1 MKNKISPAAIG
12 MFVMAA
18 SIIAVAA
25 VMVFGAAK
33 FFSRT
38 ENFISFFSESVNGL
52 DVGAPLKYK
61 GVKIGKVE
69 GIFISSSKN
78 IKESSVSVV
87 YSIDI
92 DQLRRK
98 TGTDF
103 KDYSD
108 WMDEQIAEGLR
119 AKLNYQSIV
128 TGMLYIE
135 LDFIAD
141 KGEKYDLKY
150 GGTRFKEIPAA
161 KSGLSE
167 LAKGFEKTMADVA
180 KIDFAGIGQNV
191 HSAIVKVNEKLD
203 AIDAKAISDN
213 AVSALK
219 GVDDLVRNRDVAEAI
234 KKLDVLL
241 SDSDALVNDARA
253 ELKNFSSSGASLAAR
268 LDEVLRNVNSVVAPQ
283 SPLRYQIA
291 VLEKTM
297 NDSMSYISNFTDYLQ
312 RNPNSLLRGKDNSKR
327 KQNN

>member
-1 MKNKISPAAIG
+1 

-150 GGTRFKEIPAA
+150 GGTRFKEIPTA

-180 KIDFAGIGQNV
+180 KIDFAAIGQNV

-203 AIDAKAISDN
+203 GIDAKAISDS

-219 GVDDLVRNRDVAEAI
+219 GVDELARNKDVAESI
-234 KKLDVLL
+234 KKLDALL

-253 ELKNFSSSGASLAAR
+253 ELKKFSASGTSIMAR
-268 LDEVLRNVNSVVAPQ
+268 LDEVLRNVNSIVAPQ
-283 SPLRYQIA
+283 SPFRYQIA
-291 VLEKTM
+291 VLLKTM
-297 NDSMSYISNFTDYLQ
+297 NESMSYISNFTDYLQ

-327 KQNN
+327 K

>member
-1 MKNKISPAAIG
+1 

-219 GVDDLVRNRDVAEAI
+219 GVDDLVCNRDVAEAI

-291 VLEKTM
+291 VLVKTM

>member
-1 MKNKISPAAIG
+1 MKSKVNPLAIG
-12 MFVMAA
+12 MFVLV
-18 SIIAVAA
+18 AVAA
-25 VMVFGAAK
+25 AVTTVMVFGAAK
-33 FFSRT
+33 FFADT
-38 ENFISFFSESVNGL
+38 EEAVSLFSESVNGL
-52 DVGAPLKYK
+52 DVGAPVKYK
-61 GVKIGKVE
+61 GVLIGKVTA
-69 GIFISSSKN
+69 IRISAGSESVQ
-78 IKESSVSVV
+78 ESSVAVV
-87 YSIDI
+87 YSIDL
-92 DQLRRK
+92 DMLRRK
-98 TGTDF
+98 TRGNMANF
-103 KDYSD
+103 HD
-108 WMDEQIAEGLR
+108 WIESQIRDGLR

-180 KIDFAGIGQNV
+180 KIDFAAIGQNV

-203 AIDAKAISDN
+203 GIDAKAISDS

-219 GVDDLVRNRDVAEAI
+219 GVDELARNKDVAESI
-234 KKLDVLL
+234 KKLDALL

-253 ELKNFSSSGASLAAR
+253 ELKKFSASGTSIMAR

-283 SPLRYQIA
+283 SPFRYQIA
-291 VLEKTM
+291 VLLKTM
-297 NDSMSYISNFTDYLQ
+297 NESMSYISNFTDYLQ

-327 KQNN
+327 K

>member
-52 DVGAPLKYK
+52 DVGSPLKYK

-180 KIDFAGIGQNV
+180 KIDFAAIGQNV

-203 AIDAKAISDN
+203 GIDAKAISDS

-219 GVDDLVRNRDVAEAI
+219 GVDELARNKDVAESI
-234 KKLDVLL
+234 KKLDALL

-253 ELKNFSSSGASLAAR
+253 ELKKFSASGTSIMAR

-283 SPLRYQIA
+283 SPFRYQIA
-291 VLEKTM
+291 VLLKTM
-297 NDSMSYISNFTDYLQ
+297 NESMSYISNFTDYLQ

-327 KQNN
+327 K

>member
-1 MKNKISPAAIG
+1 

-150 GGTRFKEIPAA
+150 GGTRFKEIPTA

-180 KIDFAGIGQNV
+180 KIDFAAIGQNV

-203 AIDAKAISDN
+203 GIDAKAISDS

-219 GVDDLVRNRDVAEAI
+219 GVDELARNKDVAESI
-234 KKLDVLL
+234 KKLDALL

-253 ELKNFSSSGASLAAR
+253 ELKKFSASGTSIVAR

-283 SPLRYQIA
+283 SPFRYQIA
-291 VLEKTM
+291 VLLKTM
-297 NDSMSYISNFTDYLQ
+297 NESMSYISNFTDYLQ

-327 KQNN
+327 K

>member
-1 MKNKISPAAIG
+1 

-167 LAKGFEKTMADVA
+167 LAKGFEKTMEDVA
-180 KIDFAGIGQNV
+180 KIDFAAIGQNV

-203 AIDAKAISDN
+203 GIDAKAISDS

-219 GVDDLVRNRDVAEAI
+219 GVDELARNKDVAESI
-234 KKLDVLL
+234 KKLDALL

-253 ELKNFSSSGASLAAR
+253 ELKKFSASGTSIMAR

-283 SPLRYQIA
+283 SPFRYQIA
-291 VLEKTM
+291 VLLKTM
-297 NDSMSYISNFTDYLQ
+297 NESMSYISNFTDYLQ

-327 KQNN
+327 K

>member
-1 MKNKISPAAIG
+1 

-283 SPLRYQIA
+283 SSLRYQIA
-291 VLEKTM
+291 VLVKTM

>member
-1 MKNKISPAAIG
+1 

-180 KIDFAGIGQNV
+180 KIDFAAIGQNV

-203 AIDAKAISDN
+203 GIDAKAISDS

-219 GVDDLVRNRDVAEAI
+219 GVDELARNKDVAESI
-234 KKLDVLL
+234 KKLDALL

-253 ELKNFSSSGASLAAR
+253 ELKKFSASGTSIVAR

-283 SPLRYQIA
+283 SPFRYQIA
-291 VLEKTM
+291 VLLKTM
-297 NDSMSYISNFTDYLQ
+297 NESMSYISNFTDYLQ

-327 KQNN
+327 K

>member
-1 MKNKISPAAIG
+1 

-291 VLEKTM
+291 VLVKTM
-297 NDSMSYISNFTDYLQ
+297 NDSMSDISNFTDYLQ

>member
-150 GGTRFKEIPAA
+150 GGTRFKEIPTA

-180 KIDFAGIGQNV
+180 KIDFAAIGQNV

-203 AIDAKAISDN
+203 GIDAKAISDS

-219 GVDDLVRNRDVAEAI
+219 GVDELARNKDVAESI
-234 KKLDVLL
+234 KKLDALL

-253 ELKNFSSSGASLAAR
+253 ELKKFSAYGTSIMAR

-283 SPLRYQIA
+283 SPFRYQIA
-291 VLEKTM
+291 VLLKTM
-297 NDSMSYISNFTDYLQ
+297 NESMSYISNFTDYLQ

-327 KQNN
+327 K

>member
-1 MKNKISPAAIG
+1 
-12 MFVMAA
+12 
-18 SIIAVAA
+18 
-25 VMVFGAAK
+25 
-33 FFSRT
+33 
-38 ENFISFFSESVNGL
+38 
-52 DVGAPLKYK
+52 
-61 GVKIGKVE
+61 
-69 GIFISSSKN
+69 
-78 IKESSVSVV
+78 
-87 YSIDI
+87 
-92 DQLRRK
+92 
-98 TGTDF
+98 
-103 KDYSD
+103 
-108 WMDEQIAEGLR
+108 
-119 AKLNYQSIV
+119 
-128 TGMLYIE
+128 
-135 LDFIAD
+135 
-141 KGEKYDLKY
+141 
-150 GGTRFKEIPAA
+150 
-161 KSGLSE
+161 
-167 LAKGFEKTMADVA
+167 MADVA

-291 VLEKTM
+291 VLVKTM

>member
-1 MKNKISPAAIG
+1 

-191 HSAIVKVNEKLD
+191 HSAIVKVNEKLA

-291 VLEKTM
+291 VLVKTM

>member
-1 MKNKISPAAIG
+1 

-180 KIDFAGIGQNV
+180 KIDFAAIGQNV

-203 AIDAKAISDN
+203 GIDAKAISDS

-219 GVDDLVRNRDVAEAI
+219 GVDELARNKDVAESI
-234 KKLDVLL
+234 KKLDALL

-253 ELKNFSSSGASLAAR
+253 ELKKFSASGTSIMAR

-291 VLEKTM
+291 VLLKTM
-297 NDSMSYISNFTDYLQ
+297 NESMSYISNFTDYLQ

-327 KQNN
+327 K

>member
-1 MKNKISPAAIG
+1 

-150 GGTRFKEIPAA
+150 GGTRFKEIPTA

-180 KIDFAGIGQNV
+180 KIDFAAIGQNV

-203 AIDAKAISDN
+203 GIDAKAISDS

-219 GVDDLVRNRDVAEAI
+219 GVDELARNKDVAESI
-234 KKLDVLL
+234 KKLDALL
-241 SDSDALVNDARA
+241 SDSNALVNDARA
-253 ELKNFSSSGASLAAR
+253 ELKKFSASGTSIMAR

-283 SPLRYQIA
+283 SPFRYQIA
-291 VLEKTM
+291 VLLKTM
-297 NDSMSYISNFTDYLQ
+297 NESMSYISNFTDYLQ

-327 KQNN
+327 K

>member
-1 MKNKISPAAIG
+1 

-180 KIDFAGIGQNV
+180 KIDFAAIGQNV

-203 AIDAKAISDN
+203 GIDAKAISDS

-219 GVDDLVRNRDVAEAI
+219 SVDELARNKDVAESI
-234 KKLDVLL
+234 KKLDALL

-253 ELKNFSSSGASLAAR
+253 ELKKFSASGTSIMAR

-283 SPLRYQIA
+283 SPFRYQIA
-291 VLEKTM
+291 VLLKTM
-297 NDSMSYISNFTDYLQ
+297 NESMSYISNFTDYLQ

-327 KQNN
+327 K

>member
-1 MKNKISPAAIG
+1 

-141 KGEKYDLKY
+141 KGEKYELKY

-180 KIDFAGIGQNV
+180 KIDFAAIGQNV

-203 AIDAKAISDN
+203 GIDAKAISDS

-219 GVDDLVRNRDVAEAI
+219 GVDELARSRDVAEAI
-234 KKLDVLL
+234 KKLDALL
-241 SDSDALVNDARA
+241 SDSDALVNGARA
-253 ELKNFSSSGASLAAR
+253 ELKKFSASGASVMAR

-283 SPLRYQIA
+283 SPFRYQIA
-291 VLEKTM
+291 VLLKTM
-297 NDSMSYISNFTDYLQ
+297 DESMSYISNFTDYLQ

-327 KQNN
+327 K

>member
-98 TGTDF
+98 TGTDV

-291 VLEKTM
+291 VLVKTM

>member
-180 KIDFAGIGQNV
+180 KIDFAAIGQNV

-203 AIDAKAISDN
+203 GIDAKAISDS

-219 GVDDLVRNRDVAEAI
+219 GVDELARNKDVAESI
-234 KKLDVLL
+234 KKLDALL

-253 ELKNFSSSGASLAAR
+253 ELKKFSASGTSIMAR

-283 SPLRYQIA
+283 SPFRYQIA
-291 VLEKTM
+291 VLLKTM
-297 NDSMSYISNFTDYLQ
+297 NESMSYISNFTDYLQ

-327 KQNN
+327 K

>member
-1 MKNKISPAAIG
+1 
-12 MFVMAA
+12 MFVIAA

-98 TGTDF
+98 TSMNV
-103 KDYSD
+103 KDYNE

-119 AKLNYQSIV
+119 ARLNYQSIV

-141 KGEKYDLKY
+141 RGEKYDLKY

-180 KIDFAGIGQNV
+180 KIDFAAIGRDVQ
-191 HSAIVKVNEKLD
+191 SAMAKVNEKLD
-203 AIDAKAISDN
+203 GIDAKAISDS
-213 AVSALK
+213 AVSALR
-219 GVDDLVRNRDVAEAI
+219 GVDGLVRNRDVAEAV
-234 KKLDVLL
+234 KKLDALL

-253 ELKNFSSSGASLAAR
+253 ELKKLSASGASLSAR

-283 SPLRYQIA
+283 SPFRYQIA
-291 VLEKTM
+291 VLVKTM
-297 NDSMSYISNFTDYLQ
+297 NDSMSYIANFTDYLQ

>member
-1 MKNKISPAAIG
+1 

-52 DVGAPLKYK
+52 DVGVPLKYK

-291 VLEKTM
+291 VLVKTM

>member
-234 KKLDVLL
+234 KKLDVLGFRLARERRPRGAQKLFLLRRLPRCAPRRGSAQRQLRRRAAIAVKVPDCRPRKDYERLYELYLQFYGL
-241 SDSDALVNDARA
+241 SPAQP
-253 ELKNFSSSGASLAAR
+253 ELAA
-268 LDEVLRNVNSVVAPQ
+268 
-283 SPLRYQIA
+283 
-291 VLEKTM
+291 
-297 NDSMSYISNFTDYLQ
+297 
-312 RNPNSLLRGKDNSKR
+312 
-327 KQNN
+327 

>member
-1 MKNKISPAAIG
+1 

-87 YSIDI
+87 SSIDI
-92 DQLRRK
+92 DQLRRT

-103 KDYSD
+103 MEYSD

-180 KIDFAGIGQNV
+180 KIDFAAIGQNV

-203 AIDAKAISDN
+203 GIDAKAISDS

-219 GVDDLVRNRDVAEAI
+219 GVDELARNKDVAESI
-234 KKLDVLL
+234 KKLDALL

-253 ELKNFSSSGASLAAR
+253 ELKKFSASGTSIVAR

-283 SPLRYQIA
+283 SPFRYQIA
-291 VLEKTM
+291 VLLKTM
-297 NDSMSYISNFTDYLQ
+297 NESMSYISNFTDYLQ

-327 KQNN
+327 K

>member
-1 MKNKISPAAIG
+1 

-283 SPLRYQIA
+283 SPLRYHIA
-291 VLEKTM
+291 VLVKTM

>member
-1 MKNKISPAAIG
+1 

-283 SPLRYQIA
+283 SLLRYQIA
-291 VLEKTM
+291 VLVKTM

>member
-291 VLEKTM
+291 VLVKTI

>member
-150 GGTRFKEIPAA
+150 GGTRFKEIPTA

-180 KIDFAGIGQNV
+180 KIDFAAIGQNV

-203 AIDAKAISDN
+203 GIDAKAISDS

-219 GVDDLVRNRDVAEAI
+219 GVDELARNKDVAGSI
-234 KKLDVLL
+234 KKLDALL

-253 ELKNFSSSGASLAAR
+253 ELKKFSASGTSIMAL
-268 LDEVLRNVNSVVAPQ
+268 LDEVLRHVNSVVAPQ
-283 SPLRYQIA
+283 SPFRYQIA
-291 VLEKTM
+291 VLLKTM
-297 NDSMSYISNFTDYLQ
+297 NESMSYISNFTDYLQ

-327 KQNN
+327 K

>member
-1 MKNKISPAAIG
+1 
-12 MFVMAA
+12 MFVIAA

-87 YSIDI
+87 YSIDVA
-92 DQLRRK
+92 QLRRK
-98 TGTDF
+98 TGVDM
-103 KDYSD
+103 KNYYE
-108 WMDEQIAEGLR
+108 WIDEQIAEGLR
-119 AKLNYQSIV
+119 ARLNYQSVV

-141 KGEKYDLKY
+141 RGDKYELKY

-161 KSGLSE
+161 NSGLSE
-167 LAKGFEKTMADVA
+167 LAKGFEKTMSDIS
-180 KIDFAGIGQNV
+180 KIDFTAIGNNLND
-191 HSAIVKVNEKLD
+191 ALAKINKKLD
-203 AIDAKAISDN
+203 DIDVKNISEN
-213 AVSALK
+213 AVSTLKSVRALAENK
-219 GVDDLVRNRDVAEAI
+219 DVEESI
-234 KKLDVLL
+234 KKLDSLRGNADGL
-241 SDSDALVNDARA
+241 ITDARA
-253 ELKNFSSSGASLAAR
+253 ELKSFSGNVSVLSKR
-268 LDEVLRNVNSVVAPQ
+268 MDEMLLNVNSVVAPN
-283 SPLRYQIA
+283 SPFRYQLA
-291 VLEKTM
+291 LLLKTL
-297 NDSMSYISNFTDYLQ
+297 NGSMHNISNFADYLQ
-312 RNPNSLLRGKDNSKR
+312 RNPNSIITGKDKSGR
-327 KQNN
+327 

>member
-150 GGTRFKEIPAA
+150 GGTRFKEIPTA

-180 KIDFAGIGQNV
+180 KIDFAAIGQNV

-203 AIDAKAISDN
+203 GIDAKAISDS

-219 GVDDLVRNRDVAEAI
+219 GVDELARNKDVTESI
-234 KKLDVLL
+234 KKLDALL

-253 ELKNFSSSGASLAAR
+253 ELKKFSASGTSIMAR

-283 SPLRYQIA
+283 SPFRYQIA
-291 VLEKTM
+291 VLLKTM
-297 NDSMSYISNFTDYLQ
+297 NESMSYISNFTDYLQ

-327 KQNN
+327 K

>member
-1 MKNKISPAAIG
+1 

-150 GGTRFKEIPAA
+150 GGTRFKEIPTA

-167 LAKGFEKTMADVA
+167 LAKGFEQTMADVA
-180 KIDFAGIGQNV
+180 KIDFAAIGQNV

-203 AIDAKAISDN
+203 GIDAKAISDS

-219 GVDDLVRNRDVAEAI
+219 GVDELARNKDVAESI
-234 KKLDVLL
+234 KKLDALL

-253 ELKNFSSSGASLAAR
+253 ELKKFSASGTSIVAR

-283 SPLRYQIA
+283 SPFRYQIA
-291 VLEKTM
+291 VLLKTM
-297 NDSMSYISNFTDYLQ
+297 NESMSYISNFTDYLQ

-327 KQNN
+327 K

>member
-1 MKNKISPAAIG
+1 

-38 ENFISFFSESVNGL
+38 ENFISFFSEGVNGL

-291 VLEKTM
+291 VLVKTM

>member
-150 GGTRFKEIPAA
+150 GGTRFKEIPTA

-180 KIDFAGIGQNV
+180 KIDFAAIGQNV

-203 AIDAKAISDN
+203 GIDAKAISDS

-219 GVDDLVRNRDVAEAI
+219 GVDELARNKDVAESI
-234 KKLDVLL
+234 KKLDALL
-241 SDSDALVNDARA
+241 SDSNALVNDARA
-253 ELKNFSSSGASLAAR
+253 ELKKFSASGTSIMAR

-283 SPLRYQIA
+283 SPFRYQIA
-291 VLEKTM
+291 VLLKTM
-297 NDSMSYISNFTDYLQ
+297 NESMSYISNFTDYLQ

-327 KQNN
+327 K

>member
-1 MKNKISPAAIG
+1 

-180 KIDFAGIGQNV
+180 KIDFAAIGQNV

-203 AIDAKAISDN
+203 GIDTKAISDS

-219 GVDDLVRNRDVAEAI
+219 GVDELARNKDVAESI
-234 KKLDVLL
+234 KKLDALL

-253 ELKNFSSSGASLAAR
+253 ELKKFSASGTSIMAR

-283 SPLRYQIA
+283 SPFRYQIA
-291 VLEKTM
+291 VLLKTM
-297 NDSMSYISNFTDYLQ
+297 NESMSYISNFTDYLQ

-327 KQNN
+327 K